1 MSSLTSLF
9 CYQSATGLGRGSPLL
24 HRGRFEHGSRAALV
38 PPAPWLPVA
47 PCPTRG
53 KGDGPKKQLPQRQR
67 GPKENWIQGR
77 KGLQVVNRALKPTGQ
92 VSKWKR
98 IKRREHYR
106 NDWHP
111 TDKMNSVPF
120 NFYQRNE
127 LLVFLRKEGIANPLK
142 QHQQS
147 PLSFPVRK
155 ISEPQDTESC
165 SRKQCGSQLQEGGGH
180 RTTWHGS
187 LADTLSSWNICSRG
201 DEEFAKAHQTSDHNP
216 LLMTH
221 LGTNWFD

>member
-1 MSSLTSLF
+1 M
-9 CYQSATGLGRGSPLL
+9 TG
-24 HRGRFEHGSRAALV
+24 
-38 PPAPWLPVA
+38 
-47 PCPTRG
+47 
-53 KGDGPKKQLPQRQR
+53 
-67 GPKENWIQGR
+67 I
-77 KGLQVVNRALKPTGQ
+77 
-92 VSKWKR
+92 
-98 IKRREHYR
+98 
-106 NDWHP
+106 P

-147 PLSFPVRK
+147 PLSFLVRK

-165 SRKQCGSQLQEGGGH
+165 SRRKQCGSQLQEGGGH
-180 RTTWHGS
+180 TTTRHGS
-187 LADTLSSWNICSRG
+187 LADTLSSWNVCSRG

-221 LGTNWFD
+221 LGTNWFNQTFKKCIFNHNKEWKKLIALGIFSSLPPSGLNKKKEMWNEKAYRYSQKDWGGDRQHRIHHQYKVFCQGTVFNLPCYHFHTSTWKQTRSRSASN